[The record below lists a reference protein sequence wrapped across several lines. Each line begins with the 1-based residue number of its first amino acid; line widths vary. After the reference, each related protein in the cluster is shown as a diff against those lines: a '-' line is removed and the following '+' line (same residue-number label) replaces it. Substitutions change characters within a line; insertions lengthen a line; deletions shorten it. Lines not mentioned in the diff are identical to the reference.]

1 MYHYIFYV
9 DLQCKSTTLL
19 CFNESYDTS
28 EKTLD
33 NVFLKF
39 SFYLDITKWLG
50 VFTIK
55 FFNDNI
61 LSLTNGFE
69 VFYRLLQVFG
79 YSPSKNGQ
87 EANTSHQVPI
97 LHLTN

>member
-1 MYHYIFYV
+1 MTH
-9 DLQCKSTTLL
+9 Q
-19 CFNESYDTS
+19 
-28 EKTLD
+28 EKKNPLD
-33 NVFLKF
+33 DVFLKF
-39 SFYLDITKWLG
+39 SFHLDIIKWLG
-50 VFTIK
+50 VFTTK

-69 VFYRLLQVFG
+69 VFHRLAQVFG
-79 YSPSKNGQ
+79 YLPSEGGQ

>member
-1 MYHYIFYV
+1 M
-9 DLQCKSTTLL
+9 
-19 CFNESYDTS
+19 
-28 EKTLD
+28 
-33 NVFLKF
+33 
-39 SFYLDITKWLG
+39 G

-61 LSLTNGFE
+61 LSFTNGFE
-69 VFYRLLQVFG
+69 VFYRLSQVCG
-79 YSPSKNGQ
+79 YFPSKGGQ